1 MRLRNTFIIVVAL
14 LMGVTTG
21 CNKEEL
27 ENLRQENQQLNQ
39 TLEEKNA
46 TIEELKQKNNRINQ
60 ILQQLVE
67 KQDGADSAAIAQ
79 ISGNQVKQRL
89 NRLNKLVRTSG
100 EKADALRYEL
110 RGARSQASNYKQQVN
125 ELEKE
130 IKTHEDSIRQINKDV
145 MDKMQQIEKMTAT
158 MEEKD
163 TTIAK
168 LKEENKEYLE
178 LLRKKNQMLNTGY
191 VAVGDE
197 KNLEEDGVIV
207 KKGGFL
213 GFLGQTAVLHPD
225 FDQSHFREFDKTN
238 EREIKIDAK
247 KKKVEVVTPQPE
259 NAYTLEQG
267 EGDQTVLKI
276 TDADMFWR
284 ATKYLVVSY

>member
-1 MRLRNTFIIVVAL
+1 MKVRNILIIAVAL

-27 ENLRQENQQLNQ
+27 ENLRQENQQLSQ

-46 TIEELKQKNNRINQ
+46 AIKNLQQQNKQVNQ
-60 ILQQLVE
+60 IIQQMVE
-67 KQDGADSAAIAQ
+67 NQEADSTTIAQ
-79 ISGNQVKQRL
+79 VSGNQIKQRL
-89 NRLNKLVRTSG
+89 NRLNEMVQTSG
-100 EKADALRYEL
+100 KKADALRYEL
-110 RGARSQASNYKQQVN
+110 RGARSQARNYKEQVS

-130 IKTHEDSIRQINKDV
+130 IKSHEDSIRQINQDL
-145 MDKMQQIEKMTAT
+145 MDKMDQIKQMTAT
-158 MEEKD
+158 VEEKD

-168 LKEENKEYLE
+168 LTRENEDYLKQ
-178 LLRKKNQMLNTGY
+178 LHKKNHMLNTGY

-197 KNLEEDGVIV
+197 KDLEEDGVIV

-225 FDQSHFREFDKTN
+225 FDMADFREFDKIN
-238 EREIKIDAK
+238 ERDIKIDAPK
-247 KKKVEVVTPQPE
+247 RKVEVVTPQPKS
-259 NAYTLEQG
+259 AYTLEQQG
-267 EGDQTVLKI
+267 EEQTMLKI

-284 ATKYLVVSY
+284 ATKYLVISY